1 MQEDKIQEALI
12 EHLYRN
18 AYGVV
23 ISNVT
28 ISLGIIYVLY
38 GSVPTDWLVPWAVAV
53 YALIAARVLAARRFW
68 KHPRT
73 PASLRGWAWTAAGF
87 SWVSGLLWGSLT
99 WIGYVPDQPHLF
111 AFIVAILAGL
121 VSGTIPSMSAF
132 PPALIGSILAT
143 TLPVAA
149 RFTTMPGAVG
159 DAYLFLLACLIAIN
173 IYYGRIAYRMLHEMI
188 RLRLEN
194 VGLIGHLQEE
204 RDRAQTADRAK
215 TRFLAAASHDLR
227 QPIHALGLLISTL
240 SVLGRRGDVPS
251 GEARSLASSA
261 KAIVGNLS
269 GLLNALLDI
278 SKLDAGVVAVAR
290 ENVDLGELFRSLR
303 DEFSASARSKG
314 LSWRVVDTSVRVD
327 TDPMMLKRI
336 LDNLLTNAFRYT
348 NTGSV
353 LLGCRR
359 RGAAVEIQVCDTGLG
374 IPEDQKAAIFEEF
387 VQLNNPARDKAQG
400 LGLGLAIVR
409 RTAELLGHPLKLVS
423 VPGRGSLFSVTLP
436 SAPIAAPAL
445 PVGGTTR
452 IETAASLMIVD
463 DERDVLDAMVG
474 LLVLEGHR
482 IYARQSAAEVEAA
495 HSKAARMGPAPVDL
509 IVADYRLKDNAT
521 GVEAIKSLSAY
532 LGRTVPGIVVTGD
545 TSPSRIREAT
555 ASGFRILHKP
565 VSGDDLREAIA
576 AALSGK
582 DVAARKQKPGTSGG
596 KRGRRSIGR

>member
-73 PASLRGWAWTAAGF
+73 PASLRRWAWTAAGF

-278 SKLDAGVVAVAR
+278 SKLDAGVVTVTR
-290 ENVDLGELFRSLR
+290 EDVDLGELFRNLR
-303 DEFSASARSKG
+303 DEFAASARAKG
-314 LSWRVVDTSVRVD
+314 LNWRVVDTSVHVD

-348 NTGSV
+348 SSGSV
-353 LLGCRR
+353 MLGCRR
-359 RGAAVEIQVCDTGLG
+359 RGAMVEVQVWDSGLG

-423 VPGRGSLFSVTLP
+423 TPGRGSMFSVMLP
-436 SAPIAAPAL
+436 SAHGAAPVL
-445 PVGGTTR
+445 PVNSATR
-452 IETAASLMIVD
+452 VETVASLMIVD
-463 DERDVLDAMVG
+463 DERDVLDAWWACSPWRG
-474 LLVLEGHR
+474 
-482 IYARQSAAEVEAA
+482 
-495 HSKAARMGPAPVDL
+495 
-509 IVADYRLKDNAT
+509 T
-521 GVEAIKSLSAY
+521 GSM
-532 LGRTVPGIVVTGD
+532 PGN
-545 TSPSRIREAT
+545 P
-555 ASGFRILHKP
+555 P
-565 VSGDDLREAIA
+565 
-576 AALSGK
+576 
-582 DVAARKQKPGTSGG
+582 
-596 KRGRRSIGR
+596 RRSRPLTAKPPGWGQHPLT

>member
-1 MQEDKIQEALI
+1 MQEDKIREALI

-28 ISLGIIYVLY
+28 ISLGIVYALY
-38 GSVPTDWLVPWAVAV
+38 GSVPTQWLVPWIVAV
-53 YALIAARVLAARRFW
+53 YALIVARVVVARRFW

-73 PASLRGWAWTAAGF
+73 PASLRRWAWAAAGF
-87 SWVSGLLWGSLT
+87 SWASGLLWGSLT

-132 PPALIGSILAT
+132 PPALIGSIFAT
-143 TLPVAA
+143 TIPVAA

-204 RDRAQTADRAK
+204 RDRAQTADKAK

-251 GEARSLASSA
+251 GDARNLASSA
-261 KAIVGNLS
+261 RAIVGNLS

-278 SKLDAGVVAVAR
+278 SKLDAGVVTVAR

-303 DEFSASARSKG
+303 DEFAASARAKN
-314 LSWRVVDTSVRVD
+314 LSWRVVDTSVHVD

-348 NTGSV
+348 NSGSV

-359 RGAAVEIQVCDTGLG
+359 RATGVEIQVWDTGLG
-374 IPEDQKAAIFEEF
+374 IPEDQKAAVFEEF
-387 VQLNNPARDKAQG
+387 VQLNNPARDRAQG

-409 RTAELLGHPLKLVS
+409 RTAELLGHPLELVS
-423 VPGRGSLFSVTLP
+423 APGRGSMFSVTLA
-436 SAPIAAPAL
+436 SVNVDTPAL
-445 PVGGTTR
+445 PISTPQEQAV
-452 IETAASLMIVD
+452 ASLMIVD
-463 DERDVLDAMVG
+463 DEREVLDAMVG
-474 LLVLEGHR
+474 LLTLEGHR
-482 IYARQSAAEVEAA
+482 IYAGQSAADVQAA
-495 HSKAARMGPAPVDL
+495 HSKAAKQGLAPVDL
-509 IVADYRLKDNAT
+509 IVADYRLRDNAT

-532 LGRTVPGIVVTGD
+532 LGHPVPGIIVTGD

-576 AALSGK
+576 AVL
-582 DVAARKQKPGTSGG
+582 AAD
-596 KRGRRSIGR
+596 RREGDS